1 MKRWILLAAA
11 LLVSPAAATAQPGF
25 APAAAQIDAGEFGR
39 TTSLLV
45 MQDGEILFEEYF
57 DEGGAEA
64 LRNTRSATKTV
75 TGMLAGIAIAE
86 GHIPSA
92 DTPILDYFPDRTI
105 ANPDPRKA
113 EITVTDLLT
122 MSSLMECD
130 DSNSFS
136 RGNEERMYL
145 IEDWPGFF
153 LDLPIKGF
161 APWLT
166 RPEDSPHGRAFA
178 YCTAGVTTLGAVVEA
193 ATSIELEDFARTRLF
208 DPLGIDDAAWQ
219 FSPLGLA
226 QGGGG
231 LELTTRG
238 LVRLGQLYLDGGMA
252 NGRQIVPREWVEQSV
267 TAQVTVPDDREF
279 EYGYLWWL
287 QPFEAEGRTF
297 TAWLMN
303 GNGGNKVIVEPET
316 RSVTV
321 ITTTNYG
328 NREAHAMSERLY
340 EEFVL
345 PQLAASAAGSPVR

>member
-1 MKRWILLAAA
+1 MNIGTILAAA
-11 LLVSPAAATAQPGF
+11 LLLTPAAAAAERDFG
-25 APAAAQIDAGEFGR
+25 PAADHVAAGEAGR

-45 MQDGEILFEEYF
+45 MQDGEIVFERYF
-57 DEGGAEA
+57 DAGGAGA

-86 GHIPSA
+86 GHIASA

-113 EITVTDLLT
+113 EITVADLLT

-130 DSNSFS
+130 DGNPFS

-178 YCTAGVTTLGAVVEA
+178 YCTAGVTTLGAVIEA
-193 ATSIELEDFARTRLF
+193 ATGMELEDFARSRLF
-208 DPLGIDDAAWQ
+208 DPLGIARAEWP

-238 LVRLGQLYLDGGMA
+238 LARLGRLYLDGGMA
-252 NGRQIVPREWVEQSV
+252 DGRQIVPRAWVETSV
-267 TAQVTVPDDREF
+267 SPQVAVPDDRGF

-287 QPFEAEGRTF
+287 QPFEAGGRQF

-316 RSVTV
+316 GSVTV

-340 EEFVL
+340 REFVL
-345 PQLAASAAGSPVR
+345 PQLIAGSE